1 MANKKK
7 HEVEVVP
14 DKTMS
19 LDQIENEME
28 KCCQETEPTKMFFAE
43 KKMSMLERLA
53 NFKLKKLELDIKR
66 ESEVVAAAEP
76 ITVEFIDGR
85 TPEQEQRLKKI
96 DEEILRD
103 KGKSQ
108 DA

>member
-7 HEVEVVP
+7 QEIEVVQ
-14 DKTMS
+14 DKKMS
-19 LDQIENEME
+19 LDQIEIEME
-28 KCCQETEPTKMFFAE
+28 NCIKETEPTKMFFAE
-43 KKMSMLERLA
+43 KKLSMLERLA
-53 NFKLKKLELDIKR
+53 NFKLKKLELDLAKKA
-66 ESEVVAAAEP
+66 ETVAITEP
-76 ITVEFIDGR
+76 ITVEFVDAK

>member
-7 HEVEVVP
+7 HEVEIVP

-43 KKMSMLERLA
+43 KSMLERLA

-76 ITVEFIDGR
+76 ITVEFIDGK